1 MKTNKGFSVLRRL
14 LPALLVLA
22 VLLTGCNL
30 ANPSDESFGSV
41 TINVPGGAVPKGTG
55 SSLVTEIESYEI
67 TLTKD
72 SYTKTQTV
80 TKADPSATFSDLVPG
95 TWSVTVDG
103 YNVDEVKIAVG
114 TTSVLIEAGKTSSVT
129 IHMAPADGS
138 GTLKVEVSWTDNL
151 VDVDNVTITVNAT
164 LLGSGEGPVSVTMNK
179 DQDSAAG
186 EITLAKG
193 TYLIE
198 ATFSDSTNSY
208 NDGRVD
214 VVQILANGDTNA
226 EFYFPLA
233 VGGLQ
238 IGIQDPDFSML
249 DLSIAGLG
257 ESPFVAVGSTVT
269 LVVSGAQTP
278 ESYQWYKNG
287 QKLVGETSATLVVSV
302 DAYDTYSYT
311 CLVEADGK
319 FDSATVEFTGVAK
332 TENLINGS
340 RDKYDEAL
348 SLMQTMLVS
357 QAPIVD
363 TRYVYDTL
371 TEAVM
376 MDPDNMDAVFSLGMF
391 DLIKFML
398 DDEIQVLMRE
408 GIGYSKYPSTEQE
421 LYANILSVIYGF
433 VPNGFNRFFKEYT
446 YRVGEDDEYSMVIP
460 LLSGYVV
467 SDGEGPAYLL
477 QMFKNL
483 VENGYDVD
491 DVFDGILDSLGR
503 SFERTVNNIS
513 ALSEDA
519 RMHVGNIDSTSYSI
533 AKPEAQLLA
542 SGLYAL
548 RALAS
553 LVNSIELG
561 FDIQNILDGITYDAS
576 TNSIDFSYPEEP
588 PFKDGFLQADEKGFA
603 YITAA
608 KEDLLT
614 ANVLMLEALEAIE
627 ARTDADDDL
636 FVNPSSPVFDDQDNG
651 WMTNDPTPSWNELL
665 DVITVFKTF
674 LNKEK
679 ASIEA
684 GGGTLVV
691 IPTDL
696 YDYFYWD
703 CSGSECI
710 HWYDLGALFAH
721 YAQEGNWPT
730 EADIS
735 MNSGPKAMA
744 FDLGV
749 FFTQEFNLLATL
761 LELGSD
767 GEPVLYYYDE
777 ATDTFTEATAYDIS
791 KVAYLKIPDA
801 TIGGLFDKSNAPVS
815 WSELEEASES
825 APYME
830 QVVYLREEDDAVA
843 LYVLE
848 HVLTGQLS
856 YPLSFHALTSKD
868 TVEVAKGYF
877 ITDFEN
883 LLTGRPLITEYDLS
897 LTSTGSF
904 WTGLVEGIR
913 YFMQYDYWD
922 LRNRFSP
929 ETPLNTTM
937 DNAYVL
943 DENILMDFSWWE
955 ENISDKPSTAW
966 FTITPAETKFYCL
979 EVSTYSGVIPT
990 FHDGE
995 EQTSF
1000 DGKLGIMLNEG
1011 RTYYVS
1017 IDTRNSNSYK
1027 VLWYEE
1033 DGNQDNYTQQ
1043 KAAPLPEG
1051 QLFEGRSNFIGD
1063 YYSFT
1068 AGTDQVTIDIESICP
1083 FDYCD
1088 WAESS
1093 GSLYRYVENVGNPYY
1108 TYQDSLSEG
1117 SQSLTVT
1124 PGVEYVIKLDWTDYL
1139 RYTVE
1144 WNDTGN
1150 SL

>member
-14 LPALLVLA
+14 LLALLMLA

-80 TKADPSATFSDLVPG
+80 TKADPSATFSDLIPG
-95 TWSVTVDG
+95 IWSVAVDG
-103 YNVDEVKIAVG
+103 YNSDTIKIAVG
-114 TTSVLIEAGKTSSVT
+114 TDSVLIEAGKKSSVT

-138 GTLKVEVSWTDNL
+138 GTLGVAVSWTENL
-151 VDVDNVTITVNAT
+151 VNVDDISITVLAT
-164 LLGSGEGPVSVTMNK
+164 LLGSDEDPVPVSMIKEQN
-179 DQDSAAG
+179 SATG

-193 TYLIE
+193 TYFIE
-198 ATFSDSTNSY
+198 ATFSDSTDSY

-214 VVQILANGDTNA
+214 VVQILADGDTNA

-249 DLSIAGLG
+249 DLSITGLG
-257 ESPFVAVGSTVT
+257 DSPFVAVGSTVT

-287 QKLVGETSATLVVSV
+287 QKLDGQTSDTLVVSV
-302 DAYDTYSYT
+302 DAYTTYSYM
-311 CLVEADGK
+311 CLVKADGK
-319 FDSATVEFTGVAK
+319 FDSATVEFTGMEI
-332 TENLINGS
+332 TENLKNGS
-340 RDKYDEAL
+340 RDKFEEAY

-357 QAPIVD
+357 EAPIVN

-376 MDPDNMDAVFSLGMF
+376 MDPDNMDALFSLGMF
-391 DLIKFML
+391 DLIRFML

-408 GIGYSKYPSTEQE
+408 GIGFSEYPSTEQE
-421 LYANILSVIYGF
+421 LYANILSIIYSF
-433 VPNGFNRFFKEYT
+433 VPNGFNRFLKEYT
-446 YRVGEDDEYSMVIP
+446 YRTGEDDEYSLVLP

-477 QMFKNL
+477 QIFKNL
-483 VENGYDVD
+483 VESGYDVD

-503 SFERTVNNIS
+503 SFERTVNNLS

-519 RMHVGNIDSTSYSI
+519 RMHVGSIDSTSYSI

-576 TNSIDFSYPEEP
+576 TNRIDFSYPEEP
-588 PFKDGFLQADEKGFA
+588 PFKDGFLQADERGFA
-603 YITAA
+603 YITAV

-614 ANVLMLEALEAIE
+614 ANALMLEALEAIE
-627 ARTDADDDL
+627 ARTAADDDL
-636 FVNPSSPVFDDQDNG
+636 IVNPDSPVFDVQDNG
-651 WMTNDPTPSWNELL
+651 WMTNDPTPSWNEFL
-665 DVITVFKTF
+665 DVIKVVKIF

-684 GGGTLVV
+684 GGGTLIV

-696 YDYFYWD
+696 YDYFYWND
-703 CSGSECI
+703 DDHE
-710 HWYDLGALFAH
+710 WYYNLGDLFAY
-721 YAQEGNWPT
+721 YAQEVNWPT
-730 EADIS
+730 EADVS
-735 MNSGPKAMA
+735 MNAGPKAMA

-749 FFTQEFNLLATL
+749 FFTKEFNLLATL
-761 LELGSD
+761 LELGND
-767 GEPVLYYYDE
+767 GEPVLYYYDKNSKI
-777 ATDTFTEATAYDIS
+777 FTEATAYDIT
-791 KVAYLKIPDA
+791 KVAYLKIPDI
-801 TIGGLFDKSNAPVS
+801 TIGGLLHKSNAPVS
-815 WSELEEASES
+815 WSELEEFSES
-825 APYME
+825 APFLE
-830 QVVYLREEDDAVA
+830 QVYYLREDGDAVA

-848 HVLTGQLS
+848 HVFTNPVS
-856 YPLSFHALTSKD
+856 YPLSFHALTPKNALGD
-868 TVEVAKGYF
+868 AKGYF
-877 ITDFEN
+877 ITEFED
-883 LLTGRPLITEYDLS
+883 LLTGKPLITEYDLS

-904 WTGLVEGIR
+904 WTGLIEGIL
-913 YFMQYDYWD
+913 YSTQYDWAYYQ
-922 LRNRFSP
+922 NRYSL
-929 ETPLNTTM
+929 ETPLNSTQ
-937 DNAYVL
+937 DDAYEL
-943 DENILMDFSWWE
+943 DENLLMRFYWND

-966 FTITPAETKFYCL
+966 FAITPTETEFYCL
-979 EVSTYSGVIPT
+979 EISAWNNIDVT
-990 FHDGE
+990 FYDGN
-995 EQTSF
+995 EQTPI
-1000 DGKLGIMLNEG
+1000 DGKLGRNLNAG
-1011 RTYYVS
+1011 QTYYVS
-1017 IDTRNSNSYK
+1017 IDTMNSNSYK

-1033 DGNQDNYTQQ
+1033 DGNQGNYT
-1043 KAAPLPEG
+1043 KETAASLDEG
-1051 QLFEGRSNFIGD
+1051 QLFYGRTNIIGD

-1083 FDYCD
+1083 FDRD
-1088 WAESS
+1088 WAHSS
-1093 GSLYRYVENVGNPYY
+1093 GSLYKYEENEGFSPHYA
-1108 TYQDSLSEG
+1108 YQGSLSEG
-1117 SQSLTVT
+1117 SQSFSVT
-1124 PGVEYVIKLDWTDYL
+1124 SGVKYVIEIQYTDYL
-1139 RYTVE
+1139 NYTVK
-1144 WNDTGN
+1144 WNNPGN
-1150 SL
+1150 